1 MRSTKYTGALTT
13 AAALSLVL
21 AACSGDSAGD
31 GGTTESTET
40 TDGGGEGGNI
50 DINATPREE
59 MQQGGTLRRIVT
71 ELPDQW
77 NPMQVNGNQLDYTEL
92 REPMG
97 LDVTNWLYD
106 EEGVPQPNPDYL
118 ESFDEETTDDAL
130 TVTLHLNPDAKWNSG
145 DPIDWEDYRASL
157 TACTAANAD
166 AGWECVQTEP
176 YEQIESVEM
185 GETEFDVVVNFKTPQ
200 PDWTA
205 TLSRALPAE
214 GVSDME
220 TFNTGWL
227 EHNPD
232 WFTGPFKLGSHD
244 TAQNVITLVPNEN
257 WWGDEPMLDEI
268 VYRALDPEAA
278 PQAFQNNEVDVFDI
292 GPDPNGYAIAN
303 STPNAV
309 VRQALAPN
317 WRHVTFNSEAGP
329 MTDLEVRQAIVKG
342 IDRAAIAASDLA
354 GLPGEHG
361 PLGNHL
367 FMEGQEGYQDNAGD
381 LAYDPE
387 AAGQQLEDAGYTL
400 NESTGI
406 REKDGQPL
414 QVEFTVLTGVPTSE
428 NEGNLIQNQLK
439 EIGVDV
445 ALVNVPSAEFGEVL
459 DDGRFQMI
467 AFSWIGT
474 PYPMANIGQ
483 IYGDPAQNSSNYAN
497 LNNPELNTLIT
508 EIGSEMDREARVE
521 KANQA
526 DQMIWESVHTLPL
539 YQRPELVATV
549 DNLANFGAFGFSTNR
564 PEDWG
569 YVAE

>member
-145 DPIDWEDYRASL
+145 DPIDWEDYQATL
-157 TACTAANAD
+157 TACTAANAE
-166 AGWECVQTEP
+166 AGYECVRTEP

-268 VYRALDPEAA
+268 IYRALDPEAA

-467 AFSWIGT
+467 AFSWSGT

-508 EIGSEMDREARVE
+508 EIGREMDHEARIE
-521 KANQA
+521 KANEA
-526 DQMIWESVHTLPL
+526 DRMIWESVHTLPL

-549 DNLANFGAFGFSTNR
+549 DNLANFGAFGFSSNR